1 MPAPTRVGLKLILG
15 LMFLMGPNGT
25 RFDAMRAFPLARR
38 GLVIGVVL
46 ALASTTSARADDPSV
61 AKLQVRLVE
70 SRQQLNSL
78 YAQSAVASEQLNGA
92 TYELAQAKSALSQ
105 QRDQLAGARKKLAAQ
120 REVVAELTVEQLMA
134 GTATARVTSML
145 DGGGTED
152 VLDRASAYASADEAM
167 NARLDDLN
175 ARQVVYRSAARRSE
189 AAVDALSKAAA
200 KQRSARAAIDDAIKR
215 AESAAASIQK
225 ERRSLLRQLADASGA
240 SVAEVT
246 RKQDRIDQRLD
257 EAGPDLPA
265 TETPDEP
272 EPNQTAPKPTTPKP
286 TTPKP
291 TTPKPTT
298 PPPADPPPASGSKVE
313 AAISFA
319 KAQLGEP
326 YVWGGAGPSK
336 WDCSGLTMR
345 AWQAAGVNLPHYA
358 GSQYSLTKKVP
369 VGSIKRGDLLFWSK
383 GGAGSIYHVAIYL
396 GGGQMIQAPRP
407 GRDVEIVSLSYWIKP
422 DLASRPG

>member
-1 MPAPTRVGLKLILG
+1 MPAPTRLWLKLILG
-15 LMFLMGPNGT
+15 LMFLMGSHGT
-25 RFDAMRAFPLARR
+25 RFEPMRAFPLARR

-78 YAQSAVASEQLNGA
+78 YAQSAAASERLNGA
-92 TYELAQAKSALSQ
+92 TYELAQAKRALSQ
-105 QRDQLAGARKKLAAQ
+105 QRDQVAGALKKLDVQ
-120 REVVAELTVEQLMA
+120 KEVVADLTVEQLMS
-134 GTATARVTSML
+134 GSTTARVTTML
-145 DGGGTED
+145 DGDGTQD
-152 VLDRASAYASADEAM
+152 LLDRASAYESTDEAM
-167 NARLDDLN
+167 NARIDELN

-189 AAVDALSKAAA
+189 AAVAALGKAAA
-200 KQRSARAAIDDAIKR
+200 EQRSARAAIDDAISR
-215 AESAAASIQK
+215 AESAAASIRK
-225 ERRSLLRQLADASGA
+225 ERQSLLRQLADAKGV
-240 SVAEVT
+240 SVADVT
-246 RKQDRIDQRLD
+246 RKQDRIDERLD

-265 TETPDEP
+265 TDT
-272 EPNQTAPKPTTPKP
+272 PNQPAPNPTAPRPTTPQ
-286 TTPKP
+286 P

-298 PPPADPPPASGSKVE
+298 PPPADPPLASGSKVE

-369 VGSIKRGDLLFWSK
+369 VGSIKRGDLLYWSN
-383 GGAGSIYHVAIYL
+383 GGPGSIYHVAMYL

-407 GRDVEIVSLSYWIKP
+407 GRGVEIVSLSYWIKP

>member
-1 MPAPTRVGLKLILG
+1 
-15 LMFLMGPNGT
+15 
-25 RFDAMRAFPLARR
+25 MRAFPLARR

-46 ALASTTSARADDPSV
+46 ALASTTSAHADDPSV

-70 SRQQLNSL
+70 SRQHLNSL
-78 YAQSAVASEQLNGA
+78 YAQSAAASERLNGA
-92 TYELAQAKSALSQ
+92 TYELAQAKRALSQ
-105 QRDQLAGARKKLAAQ
+105 QRHQLAGARKKLDVQ
-120 REVVAELTVEQLMA
+120 KEVVADLTVEQLMS
-134 GTATARVTSML
+134 GSATARVTTML
-145 DGGGTED
+145 DGDGTQD
-152 VLDRASAYASADEAM
+152 LLDRASAYESTDEAM
-167 NARLDDLN
+167 GARIAELN

-189 AAVDALSKAAA
+189 AAVAALGKAAA
-200 KQRSARAAIDDAIKR
+200 EQRSARAAIDDAISR
-215 AESAAASIQK
+215 AESAATSIRK
-225 ERRSLLRQLADASGA
+225 ERQSLLRQLADAKGV
-240 SVAEVT
+240 SVADVT
-246 RKQDRIDQRLD
+246 RRQDRIDERLD
-257 EAGPDLPA
+257 QAGPDLPA
-265 TETPDEP
+265 TDTPDQP
-272 EPNQTAPKPTTPKP
+272 APNPTAPRP

-326 YVWGGAGPSK
+326 YVWGGAGPAK

-369 VGSIKRGDLLFWSK
+369 VGSIKRGDLLYWSN
-383 GGAGSIYHVAIYL
+383 GGPGSIYHVAMYL

-407 GRDVEIVSLSYWIKP
+407 GRGVEIVSLSYWIKP

>member
-1 MPAPTRVGLKLILG
+1 
-15 LMFLMGPNGT
+15 
-25 RFDAMRAFPLARR
+25 MRAFPLARR

-46 ALASTTSARADDPSV
+46 ALASTTTARADDPSV

-78 YAQSAVASEQLNGA
+78 YAQSAAASERLNGA
-92 TYELAQAKSALSQ
+92 TYELAQAKRALSQ
-105 QRDQLAGARKKLAAQ
+105 QRHQVAGARTKLDVQ
-120 REVVAELTVEQLMA
+120 KEVVAELTVEQLMS
-134 GTATARVTSML
+134 GSTTARVTTML
-145 DGGGTED
+145 DGDGTQD
-152 VLDRASAYASADEAM
+152 LLDRASAYASTDEAM
-167 NARLDDLN
+167 NARIDELN

-189 AAVDALSKAAA
+189 AAVAALGKAAA
-200 KQRSARAAIDDAIKR
+200 EQRSARAAIDDAISR
-215 AESAAASIQK
+215 AESAATSIRK
-225 ERRSLLRQLADASGA
+225 ERQSLLRQLADAKGV
-240 SVAEVT
+240 SVADVT
-246 RKQDRIDQRLD
+246 RKQDRIDERLD

-265 TETPDEP
+265 TDTPDQP
-272 EPNQTAPKPTTPKP
+272 APNPTAPRPTTPE
-286 TTPKP
+286 P

-326 YVWGGAGPSK
+326 YSWGGAGPSK

-369 VGSIKRGDLLFWSK
+369 VGSIKRGDLLYWSN
-383 GGAGSIYHVAIYL
+383 GGPGSIYHVAMYL

-407 GRDVEIVSLSYWIKP
+407 GRGVEIVSLSYWIKP